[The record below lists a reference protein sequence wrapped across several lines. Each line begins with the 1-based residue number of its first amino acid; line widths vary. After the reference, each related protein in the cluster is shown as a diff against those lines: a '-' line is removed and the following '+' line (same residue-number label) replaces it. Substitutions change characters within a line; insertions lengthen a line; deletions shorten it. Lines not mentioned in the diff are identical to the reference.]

1 MDLGDV
7 GQDLPE
13 EVLPAASRRRI
24 TEKKAPPE
32 ASHTKEMYIYRYIIT
47 YIINYI

>member
-13 EVLPAASRRRI
+13 EVLPAASGRRI

-32 ASHTKEMYIYRYIIT
+32 ASHTKEMYI
-47 YIINYI
+47 